1 MIYYNS
7 RPYEC
12 PIKARRAAAAAL
24 RGKRNQ
30 WERNIGI
37 KGKDMLGFEPKESI
51 GISTWLDSSD
61 INKHLTPSAKTTV
74 LKGILLKYLEEAP
87 LDKVSRAVAS

>member
-1 MIYYNS
+1 
-7 RPYEC
+7 
-12 PIKARRAAAAAL
+12 
-24 RGKRNQ
+24 
-30 WERNIGI
+30 
-37 KGKDMLGFEPKESI
+37 MLGFEPKESI